1 MWFWA
6 VLLADLTTVIKI
18 DLPFFYTAV
27 KAVYH
32 KTVLDPFTNWNP
44 SPLLNVKADLAI
56 NNLEKNS
63 YKMKFAF
70 FLNAKEA

>member
-27 KAVYH
+27 KAVYQ

-56 NNLEKNS
+56 NNLEKTLIKWNLP
-63 YKMKFAF
+63 F